1 MKFLLLLSFLFI
13 VNCSQNSIETRNN
26 FIDELNLNKF
36 NKKIYTTSYFS
47 IYSLEK
53 IRNDGKLIIYI
64 EGDGMSWVDR
74 FTISSDPTPNN
85 PTAFKLALIDSN
97 DNVIYLARPCQ
108 FEWSNNCNKD
118 TWTLSQYSSSVLS
131 GYKTIIEELSEKYEE
146 IHLVGYSGGAGIAMY
161 LGSID
166 NKSIKSIRTVAG
178 NINHNALTQLLNIS
192 NLSKSLN
199 FYPIVKKTNKVPQ
212 VHYYGLEDKTVPN
225 QLQISYKNQN
235 VDNKCINIKSVNATH
250 ESGWED
256 FWSTN
261 SSVLPKQCS

>member
-1 MKFLLLLSFLFI
+1 MKLLLLLSFLFLI
-13 VNCSQNSIETRNN
+13 NCSQNSIETRNN
-26 FIDELNLNKF
+26 LIDDLNLDKF
-36 NKKIYTTSYFS
+36 NKKIYTTSYFK

-74 FTISSDPTPNN
+74 FTISSNPTPNN
-85 PTAFKLALIDSN
+85 PTAFKLALLDSN

-118 TWTLSQYSSSVLS
+118 TWTLSQYSTSVLS
-131 GYKTIIEELSEKYEE
+131 GYKSIIEELSGKYEE

-161 LGSID
+161 LGGIN

-178 NINHNALTQLLNIS
+178 NINHNALTQLLNIT

-199 FYPIVKKTNKVPQ
+199 FYPIVEKTNKVPQ
-212 VHYYGLEDKTVPN
+212 VHYYGLEDKVVPN
-225 QLQISYKNQN
+225 QLQISYKNKN

-250 ESGWED
+250 DSGWEE
-256 FWSTN
+256 FWRAN

>member
-1 MKFLLLLSFLFI
+1 MKFFLLLSLLFLA
-13 VNCSQNSIETRNN
+13 NCSQNSIETRNSL
-26 FIDELNLNKF
+26 IDELNLKKF

-53 IRNDGKLIIYI
+53 IKNNNKLIIYI

-74 FTISSDPTPNN
+74 FTISSNPTPTD
-85 PTAFKLALIDSN
+85 PLAFKLALIDEN

-118 TWTLSQYSSSVLS
+118 TWTLSQYSTSVLS
-131 GYKTIIEELSEKYEE
+131 SYKSIIEELSGKHEE

-161 LGSID
+161 LGSIG
-166 NKSIKSIRTVAG
+166 NKSVKSIRTVAG

-199 FYPIVKKTNKVPQ
+199 FYPIVKKTNKIPQ
-212 VHYYGLEDKTVPN
+212 VHYYGLDDRVVPN
-225 QLQISYKNQN
+225 QLQILYKNQN
-235 VDNKCINIKSVNATH
+235 TGNNCINIKSVNATH
-250 ESGWED
+250 DNGWED
-256 FWSTN
+256 FWTTN
-261 SSVLPKQCS
+261 SGLLPMCN

>member
-1 MKFLLLLSFLFI
+1 MKFFLLLSLLFLA
-13 VNCSQNSIETRNN
+13 NCSQNSIETRNSL
-26 FIDELNLNKF
+26 IDELNLKKF

-53 IRNDGKLIIYI
+53 IKNNNKLIIYI

-74 FTISSDPTPNN
+74 FTISSNPTPTD
-85 PTAFKLALIDSN
+85 PLAFKLALIDEN

-118 TWTLSQYSSSVLS
+118 TWTFSQYSTSVLS
-131 GYKTIIEELSEKYEE
+131 SYKSIIEELSGKHEE

-161 LGSID
+161 LGSIG
-166 NKSIKSIRTVAG
+166 NKSVKSIRTVAG

-199 FYPIVKKTNKVPQ
+199 FYPIVKKTNKIPQ
-212 VHYYGLEDKTVPN
+212 VHYYGLDDRVVPN
-225 QLQISYKNQN
+225 QLQILYKNQN
-235 VDNKCINIKSVNATH
+235 TGNNCINIKSVNATH
-250 ESGWED
+250 DNGWED
-256 FWSTN
+256 FWTTN
-261 SSVLPKQCS
+261 SGLLPMCN